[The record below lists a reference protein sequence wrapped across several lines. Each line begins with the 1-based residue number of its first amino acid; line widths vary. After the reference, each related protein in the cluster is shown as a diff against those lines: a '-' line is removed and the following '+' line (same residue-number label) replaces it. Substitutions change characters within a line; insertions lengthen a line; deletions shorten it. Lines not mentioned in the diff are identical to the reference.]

1 MGIREIEVC
10 KLQCVYSICLWFVFF
25 LLLSLLHWNSKLVVR
40 CVYVQVKWKQN
51 EIINYSTA
59 KNGFPLLKY
68 AHFLQLHSS
77 NIVCACFFLLHWI
90 LVCAL
95 FLSFEMWNREKK
107 ALCVFCSAKE
117 LCDHF
122 LLSRWVSFSC
132 CYIAKIC
139 LKCGNMRR
147 RITKHFDW

>member
-1 MGIREIEVC
+1 M
-10 KLQCVYSICLWFVFF
+10 K
-25 LLLSLLHWNSKLVVR
+25 
-40 CVYVQVKWKQN
+40 
-51 EIINYSTA
+51 
-59 KNGFPLLKY
+59 LKY
-68 AHFLQLHSS
+68 ASYNVYIAYVCDLFFFCCCRCCTEIPNLSCDVCMCKLSENKMKLLIIPPQKMAFLCSS
-77 NIVCACFFLLHWI
+77 MHISCSCTLLTSCVHVFFLLHWI